1 MCAVPKNKLK
11 TSCRKMRTTGGFA
24 MSRRKGPKHHRKRII
39 NEIAKLRSGKIM
51 DKRVQFAKEV
61 LIF

>member
-1 MCAVPKNKLK
+1 
-11 TSCRKMRTTGGFA
+11 